1 MLQTT
6 FVDPDC
12 CFCSN
17 ASFHAFFT
25 WLDTCE
31 NLFVFI
37 SVYKLDFLYSLISLY
52 SCTTGFF
59 WIFFLTL
66 DWCHLSSL
74 LHFACDIW
82 RHKCIFNVRCAFY
95 KGRLCSNW
103 TAVLA
108 AEGWFGLVDMKVKT
122 SILIYSG
129 VSQTTSI
136 GCGLLEV
143 SKGF

>member
-37 SVYKLDFLYSLISLY
+37 SVYILDFLYSLISLY

-59 WIFFLTL
+59 LIFFYVRLMSFVQSIAL
-66 DWCHLSSL
+66 CM
-74 LHFACDIW
+74 W

-122 SILIYSG
+122 SSLIYSG
-129 VSQTTSI
+129 ASQTTSI
-136 GCGLLEV
+136 GCGPLEV